1 MNDIPD
7 ILLLWTD
14 IETTG
19 LDYNHDL
26 ILEMAWQIT
35 DYAGVPATEPES
47 MLTIASND
55 EERIIKVLERYRE
68 ADPYVQQMHLSNGL
82 WNEVVFDVPTG
93 RHSRDRLDIVIE
105 RMIDAVDD
113 AREVSETEVRF
124 AGSSVG
130 FDKRFIEIAYGAELP
145 GISHRVHDL
154 STIKPLLLWHGIDIN
169 NYTADWDTNSHRAL
183 RDVERDVHQWQQLVK
198 SIEIKAY

>member
-35 DYAGVPATEPES
+35 DYAGVPVTEPES

-82 WNEVVFDVPTG
+82 WNEVVLDVPTG

-113 AREVSETEVRF
+113 ARGVSEAEVRF

-130 FDKRFIEIAYGAELP
+130 FDKRFIETAYEAELP

-154 STIKPLLLWHGIDIN
+154 STIKPLLLWHDIDIN
-169 NYTADWDTNSHRAL
+169 NYTAGWVTDSHRAL
-183 RDVERDVHQWQQLVK
+183 RDVERDVHQWQQLVG